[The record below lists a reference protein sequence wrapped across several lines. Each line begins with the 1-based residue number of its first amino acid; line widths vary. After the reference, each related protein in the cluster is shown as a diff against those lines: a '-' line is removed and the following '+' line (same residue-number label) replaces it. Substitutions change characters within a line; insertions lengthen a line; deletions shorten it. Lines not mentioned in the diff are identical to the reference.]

1 MKSQIRPFQ
10 LLERPLSNHLTL
22 LQEKDHVA
30 FPYSGQAMGNEDV
43 SLKIRSTNIE
53 IRNNIKY

>member
-10 LLERPLSNHLTL
+10 LLERALSNNLAL
-22 LQEKDHVA
+22 LQQKDHIT
-30 FPYSGQAMGNEDV
+30 FLHRGQSMGNEDV

-53 IRNNIKY
+53 TRNNIK